1 MALIVSLTSTSARL
15 AILKYALWSIFEQE
29 HPADRV
35 VLNISSE
42 PYLLDK
48 GINEIPAWMQ
58 VFIENNN
65 LEVQWVENTGPY
77 RKLLPVYKEA
87 SSDDMIVTCDD
98 DVIYGPQWLSSLV
111 AASKEHPDA
120 IVCGRA
126 RKILRTPW
134 GGFQSYINWPVT
146 KPGETGK
153 DLVPT
158 GISGVVYK
166 KHLLDTAMMM
176 SNDYLELAPKQD
188 DMWFHA
194 ARQRLGV
201 NVVVSPNTSSHVFPV
216 EAPGALSTTNAVTE
230 ISGWNSFLRALID
243 RVFMRV
249 KAVVGMSVCANDV
262 AFKRV
267 WKHSLK
273 NRSV

>member
-1 MALIVSLTSTSARL
+1 MSIIVTLTSTSERL
-15 AILKYALWSIFEQE
+15 TVLKYTLLSLSEQE
-29 HPADRV
+29 LKPDHIY
-35 VLNISSE
+35 LCISKDA
-42 PYLLDK
+42 YLIDK
-48 GINEIPAWMQ
+48 GLRQIPAW
-58 VFIENNN
+58 
-65 LEVQWVENTGPY
+65 LEKLVAEGDVEIKWVKNTGPY
-77 RKLLPVYKEA
+77 RKLIPVFEA
-87 SSDDMIVTCDD
+87 ASEDDLIITCDD

-111 AASKEHPDA
+111 ASSKEHPDA

-126 RKILRTPW
+126 RRILRTPW
-134 GGFQSYINWPVT
+134 GGFQSYINWPVA

-230 ISGWNSFLRALID
+230 ISGWNSFLSALTD
-243 RVFMRV
+243 RVFMRI
-249 KAVVGMSVCANDV
+249 KAVIGMSVCGNDV

-267 WKHSLK
+267 WKYSVK
-273 NRSV
+273 NKSV